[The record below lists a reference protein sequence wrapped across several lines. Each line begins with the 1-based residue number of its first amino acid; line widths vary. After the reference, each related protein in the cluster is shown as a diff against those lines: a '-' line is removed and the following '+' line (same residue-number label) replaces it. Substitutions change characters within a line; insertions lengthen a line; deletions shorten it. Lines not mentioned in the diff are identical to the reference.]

1 MVTITVI
8 KIKGIKTIIQETMV
22 NPPSHK
28 RFNKKVTKGEHI
40 GFGVKKEK
48 KQTENRYSE
57 LKKIFSEYKDH
68 QHEIQKG
75 TPKYYERKE
84 IKIMG

>member
-1 MVTITVI
+1 MQIRKELSVPRSRRRKAIC
-8 KIKGIKTIIQETMV
+8 
-22 NPPSHK
+22 NLH
-28 RFNKKVTKGEHI
+28 FNKKVTKGEHI